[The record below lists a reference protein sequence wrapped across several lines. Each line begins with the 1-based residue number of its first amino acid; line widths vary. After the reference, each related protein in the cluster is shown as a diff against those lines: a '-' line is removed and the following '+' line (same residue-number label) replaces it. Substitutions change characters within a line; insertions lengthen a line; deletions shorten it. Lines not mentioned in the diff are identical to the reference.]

1 MERRDFLVALAIT
14 PMLSSELFA
23 STDVYLSREEFATL
37 TVLNKRLR
45 NLRRFVGFANFN
57 LLSYPQALK
66 YAKSYSRIGE
76 FTKAELLLIDR
87 LFHENPANYGFYGA
101 KTCNHIE
108 NFISSKDVNKIPH
121 TGHYLY
127 KGKSQKDYNNV
138 IKDVGDTLILTSG
151 VRNVMKQLSLYAN
164 KIYRTGGNMTKATTS
179 IAPPAYSYHT
189 ISDFDV
195 GKKHWGY
202 KNFTSKFARTNEFKK
217 MRQLDYI
224 GMRYIQN
231 NKDGVRFEPWHVEV
245 I

>member
-1 MERRDFLVALAIT
+1 MKRRDFLATLAFVPI
-14 PMLSSELFA
+14 LSSELFA
-23 STDVYLSREEFATL
+23 SNDVYLTKEEFATL
-37 TVLNKRLR
+37 TILDKRFKK
-45 NLRRFVGFANFN
+45 LRRFVGFANFN
-57 LLSYPQALK
+57 LLSYPHALS
-66 YAKSYSRIGE
+66 YARNYPQIGA
-76 FTKAELLLIDR
+76 FTKAELILIDR
-87 LFHENPANYGFYGA
+87 LFHENPADYGFYGD
-101 KTCNHIE
+101 KTCYNIE
-108 NFISSKDVNKIPH
+108 NFISKKDVNKIPR

-127 KGKSQKDYNNV
+127 KGKSQKDYDSIV
-138 IKDVGDTLILTSG
+138 KDVGDTLILTSG

-164 KIYRTGGNMTKATTS
+164 KIYRTGGNMTQATIS

-202 KNFTSKFARTNEFKK
+202 KNFTSKFAKTSEFKK

-224 GMRYIQN
+224 GMRYSKN